1 MVIEDF
7 KKGINNSL
15 KEIQENTAK
24 QVEALKEETQKSHK
38 ELQENT
44 TKQGMEFNKTI
55 QDLKIEVETMK
66 KTQGKKTL
74 EIGTLGKKSGN
85 IDVNISN
92 RI

>member
-1 MVIEDF
+1 M
-7 KKGINNSL
+7 
-15 KEIQENTAK
+15 
-24 QVEALKEETQKSHK
+24 
-38 ELQENT
+38 EL
-44 TKQGMEFNKTI
+44 NKTI